1 MKSFMSVLG
10 VALAG
15 KEVPGQN
22 GWHVGC
28 RVPARNPAFAFIDEG
43 DLYFTA
49 FQVTGNDHV
58 YRIRDFDGSEAG
70 CDSNVVETVFDGIFP
85 WPNAVQRVPDEIMN
99 DGNKWYSVAA
109 GFFPGNKNDGCVAF
123 FNGELDAAETADSA
137 IFMTPGCDTE
147 QAEHDR
153 FFYHKIA
160 WADMD
165 NDGDLDMITARVI
178 NDGPITPLDQD
189 LLWFENDGVPQSREQ
204 WKMHR
209 IVAENHADVFFS
221 ATQLPRIN
229 GEGTQT
235 VIAVGSFYAQ
245 RLELVW
251 TEDPNDNWKN
261 TDLQKS
267 VLIDTAGWYFDVHFH
282 DMTMNGKKDMF
293 ASTWSRNGEYG
304 QTMGYEM
311 IGADWRE
318 PSSWSFNSVFNRFPQ
333 FANAGFGS
341 PGGFSIARLGENDS
355 NLKEHI
361 FVSGDDDGQL
371 YVQTPLSDT
380 SWRYETTSIYMTDD
394 NVGFLTLTGAT
405 IGEVTAGEFTGDSTT
420 DVLIPNYTRNEII
433 ILEQDEA

>member
-28 RVPARNPAFAFIDEG
+28 RVPARNPAFAFMDEG
-43 DLYFTA
+43 DLYFTS
-49 FQVTGNDHV
+49 FQVSGNDHV

-70 CDSNVVETVFDGIFP
+70 CDSNVVETVFEGIFP

-123 FNGELDAAETADSA
+123 FNGEMDAADTADSL
-137 IFMTPGCDTE
+137 IFMTPGCKTE
-147 QAEHDR
+147 QGEHDK
-153 FFYHKIA
+153 FFYHKIS

-178 NDGPITPLDQD
+178 NDGPITPIDQD
-189 LLWFENDGVPQSREQ
+189 LLWFENDGTPASREQ

-209 IVAENHADVFFS
+209 IAAENHADVFFS
-221 ATQLPRIN
+221 VAQLPRMN

-282 DMTMNGKKDMF
+282 DMTMNGKLDMF

-371 YVQTPLSDT
+371 YIQTPLSDS

-405 IGEVTAGEFTGDSTT
+405 IGEVTAGEFTGDTDT

-433 ILEQDEA
+433 ILEQDD